1 MTPDRKQMMDER
13 KSLMRE
19 FRQVRQAMHVGKK
32 EKPEKGKPEKNDV
45 DPREVL
51 MEIRNRAAGR
61 KEQPVREVTSV
72 VVMVGDGG
80 SISTPVIKGYLP

>member
-1 MTPDRKQMMDER
+1 MNPDRKQMMDER

-19 FRQVRQAMHVGKK
+19 FRQVRQAMHMKK

-61 KEQPVREVTSV
+61 KEQPVRELTSV
-72 VVMVGDGG
+72 VVMMDDKTGVSVP
-80 SISTPVIKGYLP
+80 SIGEILP

>member
-1 MTPDRKQMMDER
+1 MKPDRKKMMDER

-19 FRQVRQAMHVGKK
+19 FRQVRQAMSMKK

-51 MEIRNRAAGR
+51 MEIRNRMRGHR
-61 KEQPVREVTSV
+61 EEPVQELTSM
-72 VVMVGDGG
+72 VVMVDDG
-80 SISTPVIKGYLP
+80 SSVSTPSIGETLP